1 MSKRISI
8 KELEPEAY
16 KAMMALE
23 KYTILRENLNQQRT
37 EELIKSHKL
46 ILKNETL
53 KKNIEIQKK
62 YYEALEKK
70 NQELDSFFLRISHDL
85 KGPLNS
91 MKGLHE
97 LVNAEISD
105 PASLEYFNIYNT
117 QINRMDSIVKE
128 LITLARIGSNTYE
141 KKLIDFEKIV
151 QQSITFFSNFEN
163 YKNVH
168 FHISIDREITLYEDR
183 SLIQT
188 VLQNLIENAIKY
200 SKRGVKNDVE
210 IIISLLDNQVSI
222 VISDNGIGISLDDQE
237 KIFNMFYRASQQSE
251 GSGLGLYILK
261 RSIEKLKGTIFLE
274 SEPNIGSKFTVLL
287 PLHDDENI
295 SKTNFT

>member
-1 MSKRISI
+1 M
-8 KELEPEAY
+8 
-16 KAMMALE
+16 
-23 KYTILRENLNQQRT
+23 
-37 EELIKSHKL
+37 
-46 ILKNETL
+46 TL
-53 KKNIEIQKK
+53 KG
-62 YYEALEKK
+62 L
-70 NQELDSFFLRISHDL
+70 
-85 KGPLNS
+85 LNS